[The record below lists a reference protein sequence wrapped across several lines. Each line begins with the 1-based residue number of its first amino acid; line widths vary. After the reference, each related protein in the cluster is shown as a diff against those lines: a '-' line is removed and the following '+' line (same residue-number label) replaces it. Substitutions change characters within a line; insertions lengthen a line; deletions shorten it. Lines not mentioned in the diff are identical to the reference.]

1 MSRVE
6 NELDAL
12 INDTGYDEAPQSR
25 VESILNA
32 TINNLEYNDPPR
44 SRVEEQLIELKA
56 IIEQGGGGGGGTTVT
71 DVVHCTQTEYDAMS
85 SHSNSTLYVVTLET
99 EFAQYT
105 VNRRVV
111 TKMYIGDN
119 LLMPKDT
126 SFDVVYENLY
136 CYGGTSTNTMDV
148 SIDTGIDLFSS
159 KNINR
164 SFEIRARVEST
175 FAASSSNEH
184 GVFGIGY
191 SGTGGSHLSLELYS
205 EGGTDLKVY
214 AMRLD
219 GVGTGRYINLGNA
232 YGKEIIFRKADNLIS
247 IYVDDVLV
255 DTLTFTPAIT
265 ETYNLTVGNYRS
277 YSWAGVIKYFKFKYL
292 D

>member
-12 INDTGYDEAPQSR
+12 INDTSYDEAPQSR

-32 TINNLEYNDPPR
+32 TINNLEYNAPPG
-44 SRVEEQLIELKA
+44 SRIEKQLIELKA
-56 IIEQGGGGGGGTTVT
+56 IIEQGGGGGTTVT
-71 DVVHCTQTEYDAMS
+71 DVVYCTQTEYDTMA
-85 SHSNSTLYVVTLET
+85 SHSDSTLYIVTLET

-111 TKMYIGDN
+111 TKMYIGNN

-136 CYGGTSTNTMDV
+136 CYGGTSSNAMDV
-148 SIDTGIDLFSS
+148 SIDTGIDLFSEE
-159 KNINR
+159 NINR
-164 SFEIRARVEST
+164 SFEIRVCVEST

-184 GVFGIGY
+184 GVFGMGY
-191 SGTGGSHLSLELYS
+191 SGTGGNHLSLELYS

-214 AMRLD
+214 AIRLD
-219 GVGTGRYINLGNA
+219 GVANSRYINLGNA

-255 DTLTFTPAIT
+255 DTLTFTPATT
-265 ETYNLTVGNYRS
+265 ETYNLMVGNYRS